1 MEGFDPH
8 LEAVRMAVA
17 SFRPLA
23 LHACSEVQAALSA
36 LSSIAS
42 EPEPRQLLSDG
53 QRSAAHAASF
63 LQQALSALDPYTD
76 IAFPPLRRRL
86 SRYDSPHRVLL
97 AMEGGCTRVG
107 WHARVEGQRL
117 AGVRALYIAIGAALA
132 VDLEQLVD
140 LGPTLNGHLSKH
152 GQAREYLDTF
162 QLGLGRLT
170 GLIELLADAR
180 RVVGYT
186 APDGRRLMDL
196 FQSAEPG

>member
-132 VDLEQLVD
+132 DDTSSNWWTSDQCWTSSCRSTDLSASI
-140 LGPTLNGHLSKH
+140 SK
-152 GQAREYLDTF
+152 
-162 QLGLGRLT
+162 
-170 GLIELLADAR
+170 
-180 RVVGYT
+180 
-186 APDGRRLMDL
+186 L
-196 FQSAEPG
+196 FSSAWAG